1 MNILDLQYDF
11 GCNIA
16 IGEKEFGEE
25 SYAVTI
31 EYMPEYHAGI
41 PTRLTETH
49 FLTQN
54 EYLALEDGLTALLHK
69 MAMFRKE
76 NEDIR

>member
-11 GCNIA
+11 KCDVTV
-16 IGEKEFGEE
+16 GEKEFGEE

-54 EYLALEDGLTALLHK
+54 EYLALEDGLTSLLHK